1 MFLLTAFR
9 EFMGTAV
16 PVLVQLGIVYLVL
29 RFTFAVSNVL
39 IRLAVLNIPP
49 KPAEVPAPVAD
60 KISDA
65 EFAEFE
71 EERVNGENKEPAALP
86 ESTGG
91 NYGVFGAPGRAS
103 LDRRR
108 ADSIAF
114 LTSSA

>member
-1 MFLLTAFR
+1 MFLLTEFR

-49 KPAEVPAPVAD
+49 KPAEVPAPGAD

-91 NYGVFGAPGRAS
+91 N
-103 LDRRR
+103 
-108 ADSIAF
+108 
-114 LTSSA
+114 

>member
-1 MFLLTAFR
+1 MFLLTEFR
-9 EFMGTAV
+9 EFMATAV

-91 NYGVFGAPGRAS
+91 N
-103 LDRRR
+103 
-108 ADSIAF
+108 
-114 LTSSA
+114 